1 VDFRA
6 PALKELTDQQVRF
19 APAARRREQVARAAK
34 LLAELDPAKV
44 YPYQFVCFRITDFRS
59 GAHADLLIPAADL
72 KHDLAEFI
80 RRVERSIPPL
90 PIEQAVEP
98 ILTLDEVSKRLN
110 VSTKTIGRWRVRG
123 LVGQRVIVKGRR
135 QLGFPK
141 SLLERFLEE
150 NSSLVARGSNFS
162 RLADQERETIL
173 YRARRLAQ
181 AGGDITTVSRRLAR
195 RMGRSVEAIRYTIKN
210 FDRAHPDQAIFP
222 DRKGPLDGPT
232 KESIFDQYE
241 RGIPVGA
248 LTKKYERSRTAVYQ
262 AINEVQARR
271 LLEMPVEYIH
281 NESFEDTKNDADFLK
296 AMPNEDAFVVQAR
309 NMIAP
314 RDVPAEMVHL
324 YRWPLLSKDQE
335 QHLFRQMNYLK
346 YKLNKLREKSGPGA
360 VRVGDL
366 RQIEDLQSRIRLVR
380 DRLINCNTRL
390 VASIAKKHAGMFD
403 NLPEL
408 MSDGTISLM
417 RAVEKFDYA
426 RGNKFST
433 YATWAIM
440 KNFARSIPDEK
451 HHRERYVTGHEEMF
465 ESRAD
470 VRTDEQEIVAQ
481 ADMARDRVNKLLEGL
496 DPRTREVIRMRNG
509 LDGNAEMTLEQIGQH
524 FGITK
529 ERVRQINVRG
539 MKQLRERAQQ
549 ARVEI

>member
-1 VDFRA
+1 MDFRA
-6 PALKELTDQQVRF
+6 PALRELTDQQVRF
-19 APAARRREQVARAAK
+19 APAARRREQLDRAAK
-34 LLAELDPAKV
+34 LLGEVDLERV
-44 YPYQFVCFRITDFRS
+44 YPYQFVCYRITDFRS
-59 GAHADLLIPAADL
+59 GAHADLLIPGPDL

-110 VSTKTIGRWRVRG
+110 VSTKTIGRWRLRG
-123 LVGQRVIVKGRR
+123 LVGQRVIINGRR
-135 QLGFPK
+135 QLGYSK
-141 SLLERFLEE
+141 SLLDRFLIDNCE
-150 NSSLVARGSNFS
+150 LVARGSQFS
-162 RLADQERETIL
+162 RLGDGERAEIL
-173 YRARRLAQ
+173 YRARRLAR
-181 AGGDITTVSRRLAR
+181 AGGDITEVSRRIAR
-195 RMGRSVEAIRYTIKN
+195 RLGRSVEAIRYTIKN
-210 FDRAHPDQAIFP
+210 FDRAHPDAAIFP
-222 DRKGPLDGPT
+222 DRKGPLDGAT
-232 KESIFDQYE
+232 KELIFDQYE
-241 RGIPVGA
+241 RGVSVGT
-248 LTKKYERSRTAVYQ
+248 LTKRYERSRTAVYQ
-262 AINEVQARR
+262 AINEIQARR
-271 LLEMPVEYIH
+271 LLEQPIEYIH
-281 NESFEDTKNDADFLK
+281 NASFEDASNDADYLA
-296 AMPNEDAFVVQAR
+296 AMPGEEEFRAQIR
-309 NMIAP
+309 TMTPP
-314 RDVPAEMVHL
+314 RDVPAEMAHL
-324 YRWPLLSKDQE
+324 YRWPLLNKNQE

-346 YKLNKLREKSGPGA
+346 YKLNKVRQVTTSGGA
-360 VRVGDL
+360 RVSDL
-366 RQIEDLQSRIRLVR
+366 RQMEDLQARVRQVR

-390 VASIAKKHAGMFD
+390 VASIAKKHSGTFD

-481 ADMARDRVNKLLEGL
+481 ADMARDRVNRLLEGL

-549 ARVEI
+549 ARVEL

>member
-19 APAARRREQVARAAK
+19 APAARRREQVGRAAK
-34 LLAELDPAKV
+34 LLAEVDPAKV

-59 GAHADLLIPAADL
+59 AAHGDLRFIGSDL

-98 ILTLDEVSKRLN
+98 ILTLDEVSRRLN
-110 VSTKTIGRWRVRG
+110 VSSKTVGRWRVRG
-123 LVGQRVIVKGRR
+123 LVGQRVIVNGRR
-135 QLGFPK
+135 LLGYPK
-141 SLLERFLEE
+141 SLLDRFLEE
-150 NSSLVARGSNFS
+150 NSSLVARGSQFS
-162 RLADQERETIL
+162 RLGEQERELIL
-173 YRARRLAQ
+173 YRARRLARV
-181 AGGDITTVSRRLAR
+181 GGDITEVSRRVAR
-195 RMGRSVEAIRYTIKN
+195 RIGRSVEAIRYTIKN
-210 FDRAHPDQAIFP
+210 FDRSHPDAAIFP
-222 DRKGPLDGPT
+222 DRKGPLDGET
-232 KESIFDQYE
+232 KEMIFDQYE
-241 RGIPVGA
+241 RGISVGT
-248 LTKKYERSRTAVYQ
+248 LTRKYERSRTAVYQ

-271 LLEMPVEYIH
+271 LLDQPIEYIH
-281 NESFEDTKNDADFLK
+281 NASFEDASNDSAYL
-296 AMPNEDAFVVQAR
+296 APMPGEEQFGNQVKS
-309 NMIAP
+309 MGP
-314 RDVPAEMVHL
+314 PKDVPAEMAHL
-324 YRWPLLSKDQE
+324 YRWPLLTKDQE

-346 YKLNKLREKSGPGA
+346 YKLNKVRQSTAPGSA
-360 VRVGDL
+360 RVGDL
-366 RQIEDLQSRIRLVR
+366 RQMEELHARVRKVR
-380 DRLINCNTRL
+380 DRLIQCNTRL
-390 VASIAKKHAGMFD
+390 VANIAKKHSGAFD

-408 MSDGTISLM
+408 MSDGSISLM

-465 ESRAD
+465 ESRPD
-470 VRTDEQEIVAQ
+470 VRTDEQEILAQ
-481 ADMARDRVNKLLEGL
+481 ADAARDRVTRLLESL
-496 DPRTREVIRMRNG
+496 DPRTREVIRMRGG

-539 MKQLRERAQQ
+539 MKQLRDRAQVNK
-549 ARVEI
+549 VEL

>member
-1 VDFRA
+1 
-6 PALKELTDQQVRF
+6 
-19 APAARRREQVARAAK
+19 
-34 LLAELDPAKV
+34 
-44 YPYQFVCFRITDFRS
+44 
-59 GAHADLLIPAADL
+59 
-72 KHDLAEFI
+72 
-80 RRVERSIPPL
+80 
-90 PIEQAVEP
+90 
-98 ILTLDEVSKRLN
+98 
-110 VSTKTIGRWRVRG
+110 
-123 LVGQRVIVKGRR
+123 VG
-135 QLGFPK
+135 
-141 SLLERFLEE
+141 
-150 NSSLVARGSNFS
+150 
-162 RLADQERETIL
+162 T
-173 YRARRLAQ
+173 
-181 AGGDITTVSRRLAR
+181 
-195 RMGRSVEAIRYTIKN
+195 
-210 FDRAHPDQAIFP
+210 
-222 DRKGPLDGPT
+222 
-232 KESIFDQYE
+232 
-241 RGIPVGA
+241 

-271 LLEMPVEYIH
+271 LLETPVEYIH
-281 NESFEDTKNDADFLK
+281 NESFEDPMNDESYLAE
-296 AMPNEDAFVVQAR
+296 MPNEEHFQAQAR
-309 NMIAP
+309 NMIPP
-314 RDVPAEMVHL
+314 RDVPAEMAHL

-346 YKLNKLREKSGPGA
+346 YKLNKVRQKAGPGGA

-366 RQIEDLQSRIRLVR
+366 RTIEDLQARIRVVR

-390 VASIAKKHAGMFD
+390 VASIAKKHAGAFD

-417 RAVEKFDYA
+417 RAVEKFDYG

-465 ESRAD
+465 EGRAD

-481 ADMARDRVNKLLEGL
+481 ADMARDRINKLLEGL

-549 ARVEI
+549 AKVEL

>member
-1 VDFRA
+1 VDFKA
-6 PALKELTDQQVRF
+6 PALRELTDQQVRY

-44 YPYQFVCFRITDFRS
+44 YPYQFVCYRITDYRPD
-59 GAHADLLIPAADL
+59 AHADLLIPAADL

-98 ILTLDEVSKRLN
+98 ILTLDEVAKRLS
-110 VSTKTIGRWRVRG
+110 VSTKTLNRWRVRG

-135 QLGFPK
+135 QVGFPK
-141 SLLERFLEE
+141 SLLDRFLEE
-150 NSSLVARGSNFS
+150 NANLVARGTNFS
-162 RLADQERETIL
+162 RLGDSERETIL
-173 YRARRLAQ
+173 YRARRLAS

-195 RMGRSVEAIRYTIKN
+195 RLGRSVEAIRYTIKN

-222 DRKGPLDGPT
+222 DRKGPLDGST
-232 KESIFDQYE
+232 KELIFDQYE
-241 RGIPVGA
+241 RGIPVGT

-271 LLEMPVEYIH
+271 LLDQPVEYIH
-281 NESFEDTKNDADFLK
+281 NESFENPANDQEFLK
-296 AMPNEDAFVVQAR
+296 PMPGEEHFLETAR
-309 NMIAP
+309 GMSP
-314 RDVPAEMVHL
+314 PKDVPAEMAHL
-324 YRWPLLSKDQE
+324 YRWPLLNKEQE

-346 YKLNKLREKSGPGA
+346 YKLNKLRQTTGPGA

-366 RQIEDLQSRIRLVR
+366 RQIEDLQARVRWVR
-380 DRLINCNTRL
+380 DRLISCNTRL
-390 VASIAKKHAGMFD
+390 VASIAKKHAGTFD

-408 MSDGTISLM
+408 MSDGSISLM
-417 RAVEKFDYA
+417 RAVEKFDYG

-451 HHRERYVTGHEEMF
+451 THRERYVTGHEEMF
-465 ESRAD
+465 EGRAD

-481 ADMARDRVNKLLEGL
+481 ADMARNRVNNLLEGL

-549 ARVEI
+549 AKVEL

>member
-1 VDFRA
+1 MDFRA
-6 PALKELTDQQVRF
+6 LALKELTDQQVRF

-34 LLAELDPAKV
+34 LLGELDPAKV
-44 YPYQFVCFRITDFRS
+44 YPYQFVCYRITDFRS

-98 ILTLDEVSKRLN
+98 ILTLDEVSRRLN
-110 VSTKTIGRWRVRG
+110 VSTKTINRWRVRG

-141 SLLERFLEE
+141 SLLDRFLED
-150 NSSLVARGSNFS
+150 NSSLVARGSSFS
-162 RLADQERETIL
+162 RLADGERETIL
-173 YRARRLAQ
+173 YRARRLAL

-195 RMGRSVEAIRYTIKN
+195 RLGRSVEAIRYTIKN

-222 DRKGPLDGPT
+222 DRKGPLDDPT
-232 KESIFDQYE
+232 KELIFDLYE
-241 RGIPVGA
+241 RGIPVGT

-271 LLEMPVEYIH
+271 LLEQPVEYIH
-281 NESFEDTKNDADFLK
+281 NETFEVAANDAEFLK
-296 AMPNEDAFVVQAR
+296 PMPNEEQFATQAR
-309 NMIAP
+309 NMTPP
-314 RDVPAEMVHL
+314 RDVPAEMAHL

-346 YKLNKLREKSGPGA
+346 YKLNRVREKAGPGA

-366 RQIEDLQSRIRLVR
+366 RQLEDLQARIRWVR

-390 VASIAKKHAGMFD
+390 VASIAKKHAGLFD

-465 ESRAD
+465 EGRPD

-481 ADMARDRVNKLLEGL
+481 ADMARDRVSKLLDGL

-549 ARVEI
+549 AKVEL